1 MDLAGSNNGDTDAP
15 TPRGKPVMLATFVDA
30 NLMAD
35 ITKESDAGDGN
46 AINRI
51 RSHNLSE

>member
-1 MDLAGSNNGDTDAP
+1 MVSVDVGAQRQLSTDETGGNAE
-15 TPRGKPVMLATFVDA
+15 
-30 NLMAD
+30 
-35 ITKESDAGDGN
+35 KESDAGDGD